1 MVEKKRKRRLVRRY
15 YAERYL
21 LITIISFAFSVSIT
35 RFFLELTGYPQIGGS
50 ELHIAHV
57 LWGGVL
63 LFIGGLFPLIFAN
76 KRAFDLS
83 AFFSGV
89 GVGLFIDEVGK
100 FISRSNDYFF
110 PAAAPVI
117 YVFFLLTLLVF
128 LLVRRS
134 RAKAGLRATLY
145 HVIEQFEEIL
155 EGDLSALERDRML
168 RSIQQALHDEQDPA
182 LTSLGNDLIAY
193 LKNQEDRLVPHQPDF
208 LEKISNDYLNFEERI
223 FCHRNFF
230 KELIIA
236 WGIWGL
242 IALIHPFLA
251 LLSAQTKVD
260 FSGIWG
266 SLFISDLLLISP
278 DISVS
283 GIIRLVGEALGGVLL
298 ILAAILGFKGLKRPS
313 IALAMLSLLQT
324 TLVVNIF
331 IFYFDQFS
339 SLFYAFMQ
347 FGLLM
352 VTIRYNQFKF

>member
-1 MVEKKRKRRLVRRY
+1 VEKKRKRRLVRRY

-21 LITIISFAFSVSIT
+21 LVTIISFAFSVSIT

-63 LFIGGLFPLIFAN
+63 LFIGGLFPLIFVN

-110 PAAAPVI
+110 PAAAPII
-117 YVFFLLTLLVF
+117 YIFFLLTLLVF
-128 LLVRRS
+128 ILVRRS
-134 RAKAGLRATLY
+134 RADVGLRATLY

-168 RSIQQALHDEQDPA
+168 RSIQQALHDKQDPA

-193 LKNQEDRLVPHQPDF
+193 LQSQEDNLVPHQPDF
-208 LEKISNDYLNFEERI
+208 LEKISDDYLHFEARV
-223 FCHRNFF
+223 FNHTHFYRS
-230 KELIIA
+230 LMIA
-236 WGIWGL
+236 WGVWG
-242 IALIHPFLA
+242 IVALIHPLFA
-251 LLSAQTKVD
+251 LLSAQTKMN

-278 DISVS
+278 DISIS
-283 GIIRLVGEALGGVLL
+283 GVIRLAGEALGGLLL
-298 ILAAILGFKGLKRPS
+298 ILAVVLGIRGLKRPA
-313 IALAMLSLLQT
+313 IALAMLSLLLT

-339 SLFYAFMQ
+339 SIFYAFMQ
-347 FGLLM
+347 LILLA
-352 VTIRYNQFKF
+352 VTVRYNRHIH